1 MKQILLEDLGT
12 KDYKETWDYQEELFD
27 AIIQIK
33 RENRKEDSDL
43 ERPNHFLFVE
53 HPHVY
58 TLGKS
63 GDLNNLLLNEVQ
75 LKEKGIAYYKINR
88 GGDITYHG
96 YGQIVGYPILDLDNF
111 FNDIHKY
118 MRFLEETVIQVLAE
132 YGLKGERSKGET
144 GVWLDA
150 GTPFARKICAL
161 GVRSSR
167 WVTMHGFALNVN
179 TNLGYFDHIITCGI
193 KGKAVTSLEVELGKK
208 LDVEKVK
215 EKIIKHFA
223 TIFEATFIK
232 EKTEV

>member
-1 MKQILLEDLGT
+1 MRQILLEDLGT
-12 KDYKETWDYQEELFD
+12 KDYKQTWDYQEALFD

-33 RENRKEDSDL
+33 RKNRKEDSEL
-43 ERPNHFLFVE
+43 ETPNHFLFVE

-63 GDLNNLLLNEVQ
+63 GDLNNLLLNESQ
-75 LKEKGIAYYKINR
+75 LKEKGISYHKINR

-118 MRFLEETVIQVLAE
+118 MRFLEETMIRVLAE
-132 YGLKGERSKGET
+132 YNIKGERSKGET
-144 GVWLDA
+144 GVWLDV

-179 TNLGYFDHIITCGI
+179 TNLGYFDHIIPCGI
-193 KGKAVTSLEVELGKK
+193 KGKAVTSLEVELGEK
-208 LDVEKVK
+208 LDVEEVK
-215 EKIIKHFA
+215 QKILKHFA

-232 EKTEV
+232 EKTEA

>member
-1 MKQILLEDLGT
+1 MRQILLEDLGT
-12 KDYKETWDYQEELFD
+12 KDYKETWDYQEALFD

-33 RENRKEDSDL
+33 RKNRKEDSDL

-75 LKEKGIAYYKINR
+75 LKEKGISYHKINR

-118 MRFLEETVIQVLAE
+118 MRFLEETIIRVLAE

-179 TNLGYFDHIITCGI
+179 TNLGYFDHIIPCGI

-208 LDVEKVK
+208 LDAEKVK

>member
-1 MKQILLEDLGT
+1 MKQIFLEDLGT

-27 AIIQIK
+27 SIIQVK
-33 RENRKEDSDL
+33 KKNKSEDL
-43 ERPNHFLFVE
+43 NLNTKNYFLFVE

-63 GDLNNLLLNEVQ
+63 GDLNNLLLNEKQ
-75 LKEKGIAYYKINR
+75 LNEKGIAYHKINR

-118 MRFLEETVIQVLAE
+118 MRLLEETMIGVLAE

-144 GVWLDA
+144 GVWLDV

-179 TNLGYFDHIITCGI
+179 TNLGYFDHIIPCGI
-193 KGKAVTSLEVELGKK
+193 KGKSVTSLEVELGKK
-208 LDVEKVK
+208 LNLEEVK
-215 EKIIKHFA
+215 QKILKHFSKLFDA
-223 TIFEATFIK
+223 EFKTQ
-232 EKTEV
+232 KTEV